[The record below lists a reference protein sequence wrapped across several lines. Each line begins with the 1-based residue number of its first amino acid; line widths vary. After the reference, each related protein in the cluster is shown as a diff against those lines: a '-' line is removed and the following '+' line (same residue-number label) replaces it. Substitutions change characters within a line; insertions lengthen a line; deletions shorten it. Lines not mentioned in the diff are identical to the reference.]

1 MRFLYRNWFVHN
13 TLAHPLHELVYLT
26 MRLLM
31 FGKSRSRTVSD
42 WIHDVTI
49 PVEGPSTKPSA
60 LSMLLHDKEATTEKI
75 REKLKAEKI
84 EELKE
89 QKERYATQMAAQDW
103 YA

>member
-1 MRFLYRNWFVHN
+1 MKFLYKNWFVHN
-13 TLAHPLHELVYLT
+13 TLAHPLHELLYLT
-26 MRLLM
+26 MRLML

-42 WIHDVTI
+42 WLHDVTL
-49 PVEGPSTKPSA
+49 PVDGPSA
-60 LSMLLHDKEATTEKI
+60 LTMLLHDKEATTEKI

>member
-1 MRFLYRNWFVHN
+1 MKFLYKNWFVHN
-13 TLAHPLHELVYLT
+13 TLAHPLHELLYLT
-26 MRLLM
+26 MRLML

-42 WIHDVTI
+42 WLHDVTI
-49 PVEGPSTKPSA
+49 PVEGPSA
-60 LSMLLHDKEATTEKI
+60 LTMLLHDKEATTEKI

>member
-60 LSMLLHDKEATTEKI
+60 LSMLLHDKEATTEQI
-75 REKLKAEKI
+75 REKLHAEGA
-84 EELKE
+84 EEVEVRRRQLLQGVE
-89 QKERYATQMAAQDW
+89 DW